1 MKNTNQLQKYHSHTI
16 VSTSSHQHSGVTS
29 ISGNHSHSINMSG
42 FRSPEEDAK
51 IILKFLDGYRSSH
64 STSLNVF
71 IFMNDISPSLFNFL
85 SSVYGMDGKDFLESF
100 PSPSYT
106 HTSHRYMLKPEKVD
120 ELRML
125 VEAYL
130 M

>member
-1 MKNTNQLQKYHSHTI
+1 MKNTNQLQGYHSHTI
-16 VSTSSHQHSGVTS
+16 VSNSSHQHSGVTS

-51 IILKFLDGYRSSH
+51 IILKFLDWYRSSH

-71 IFMNDISPSLFNFL
+71 MNDISPSIFNFL

-100 PSPSYT
+100 PPPSY
-106 HTSHRYMLKPEKVD
+106 TSHRYMLKPEKVD